1 MGLVVKSEVG
11 NMISKKNMRTSG
23 TLYDEL
29 DKKVAEILGGAV
41 ARAKAN
47 GRQTVMA
54 YDL

>member
-11 NMISKKNMRTSG
+11 ESVKKKGMRASG
-23 TLYDEL
+23 TLYDAL
-29 DKKVAEILGGAV
+29 DKKVAELIGAAV

-54 YDL
+54 QDV

>member
-11 NMISKKNMRTSG
+11 DFFKKKGMRTSG
-23 TLYDEL
+23 SVFEAL
-29 DKKVAEILGGAV
+29 DRQVAAMLGEAA

-54 YDL
+54 QDC

>member
-11 NMISKKNMRTSG
+11 NMISKKGMRTSG
-23 TLYDEL
+23 ALYDEL